1 MKTAVITGYGD
12 IEKIIYLTEEKP
24 ILKDKELLIKVEA
37 FALNPK
43 DILIRKGKFR
53 KLSGKNFPQKIGFE
67 FAGIVMK
74 TSNNSQFKINDKVFG
89 LFGGWQGQC
98 STRYLCI
105 KEKQV
110 WLMPK
115 NSSFHNI
122 SGIALAGSTALQALR
137 DLGKIKAKSNVCING
152 ASGGVGTLA
161 IQVAKSFSAEVT
173 TVSSDENIGLCQ
185 SLGANNVVD
194 YNSTDILKSHV
205 KYDIF
210 FDVFGNYSFDRVKHL
225 LTQNGS
231 YITTVPST
239 LILKQK
245 FLTFFRKQKTQ
256 LVIVKSKQKD
266 LCWLAKHVS
275 KGQIKPVV
283 DKIYPFEEIKQ
294 AQVYLQT
301 KRAKGKVVISL
312 QKP

>member
-1 MKTAVITGYGD
+1 MKIAVITGYGD

-185 SLGANNVVD
+185 SLGANNVLD
-194 YNSTDILKSHV
+194 YNKIDVLKSHV

-245 FLTFFRKQKTQ
+245 FLTFFRKQKAQ

-266 LCWLAKHVS
+266 LYWLAKHVS

-312 QKP
+312 